1 MNTKKVA
8 ITIPISLVALIDQTA
23 KLKGMSRSKFIS
35 TVLENQL
42 LKERN
47 EKIREAYDHVFSDPA
62 IRREQLETANWFDG
76 AGSLEGQEW

>member
-8 ITIPISLVALIDQTA
+8 ITIPINLVALIDQTA
-23 KLKGMSRSKFIS
+23 KEKRMSRSKFIS
-35 TVLENQL
+35 TVLESQL

-47 EKIREAYDHVFSDPA
+47 EKIREAYDQAFSDPE

-76 AGSLEGQEW
+76 AGSPEGQEW